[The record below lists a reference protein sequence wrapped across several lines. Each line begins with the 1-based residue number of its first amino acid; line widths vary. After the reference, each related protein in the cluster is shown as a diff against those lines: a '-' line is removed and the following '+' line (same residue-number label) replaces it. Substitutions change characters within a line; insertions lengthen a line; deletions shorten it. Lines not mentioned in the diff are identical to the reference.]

1 MEDKSDGEL
10 AAWASRLKRE
20 AAELLEG
27 NGLLAIVRS
36 GGPAAVIGS
45 YALDLMTWRDIDI
58 YVRLPDEKDVGTF
71 FRIGTAISNRF
82 ETIRAS
88 YSNMF
93 LRTDQDFGSGLY
105 WGVRLLHRDHMW
117 KLDLWGYGE
126 REYAEKMSAFERL
139 RRSVDGADRRAA
151 LRVKDAV
158 CRWEQY
164 RRGVCSVHIY
174 EAVTRGGVTTEDG
187 FRDWLRAHVPE
198 ALDESDR
205 G

>member
-1 MEDKSDGEL
+1 MRDKSDGEL
-10 AAWASRLKRE
+10 AAQASRLRDE

-27 NGLLAIVRS
+27 DGLLAIVRS

-58 YVRLPDEKDVGTF
+58 YAKLPDERDVGTF
-71 FRIGTAISNRF
+71 FRIGAAISNRF

-105 WGVRLLHRDHMW
+105 WGVRLLYRSHTW

-139 RRSVDGADRRAA
+139 RRSMDGADRLAV

-158 CRWEQY
+158 CQWKQY
-164 RRGVCSVHIY
+164 RRDVYSVHIY
-174 EAVTRGGVTTEDG
+174 EAVTRGGVTTEGG
-187 FRDWLRAHVPE
+187 FRDWLRTHVPE
-198 ALDESDR
+198 ALAESDR